1 MRNQEN
7 MTEAG
12 GMLGSKDQAQA
23 GGIREAGYTSLPAG
37 FEKHPD
43 NNAVK
48 YHTGEASGSNPPTVN
63 FRGRPGGGPGRGMGQ
78 TVEKAGNVKGTV
90 ARLFVYFSQAK
101 KLLLLLLSSVVLVTV
116 SSLFAPALQGEAID
130 LIKDHAWD
138 LLYRCVFW
146 LLLVYVAN
154 ILFGLA
160 QSLLAARLSQSIVRQ
175 MRHDLFNKIDHLSI
189 KYLDTHSNGDI
200 MSRMTNDVENVS
212 NTVAQS
218 LGSLI
223 SGVLTV
229 VGTVAIMFAYCWQ
242 LTLITLVTV
251 VITLVVTKKMSKAM
265 RKVYRR
271 RSQILGQLNGHS
283 EEMITGY
290 KSIVAYNKQEDVVR
304 EFQETSDEL
313 MKVSIKAEIL
323 GGSMGPIMNCISN
336 IGFVIVA
343 AFGGYFAYTGL
354 ITIGTISAF
363 IIYAKQFSRPINE
376 IAQLYGSLQT
386 AVAGAERVFALID
399 QPDEDNSGDQDM
411 EHVKGEISF
420 RNVNFSYVPG
430 KQVLYDFN
438 LEVKPGQKIAL
449 VGATG
454 SGKTTVVNLLMR
466 FYPVDSGEILIDGVN
481 IFDIKRDELRKNI
494 AIVLQ
499 DTVLFS
505 DTIENNIKYANPDA
519 PDSEMY
525 YAAEMSNSKYYI
537 ERLPKKYQTFL
548 KQAGA
553 NLSHGQRQLLAIAR
567 AVLANPK
574 ILILDEATSSVDT
587 RTEQNIQDAMVKLMK
602 NRTSLIIAH
611 RLSTIRDADKIV
623 VMDGGRVVEI
633 GNHEELL
640 EKQGRYYNLYMTQFA
655 GNKI

>member
-1 MRNQEN
+1 MIENRENQN
-7 MTEAG
+7 V
-12 GMLGSKDQAQA
+12 QA
-23 GGIREAGYTSLPAG
+23 LPEG
-37 FEKHPD
+37 FDKHPD
-43 NNAVK
+43 HEMIK
-48 YHTGEASGSNPPTVN
+48 YHTQGQSGNNGSPTVN
-63 FRGRPGGGPGRGMGQ
+63 FRGRPGGGPGGGPGRNMGRE
-78 TVEKAGNVKGTV
+78 VEKAGEVKKTLS
-90 ARLFVYFSQAK
+90 RLLIYFSHAK
-101 KLLLLLLSSVVLVTV
+101 KLLFSLIGSVILVTIV
-116 SSLFAPALQGEAID
+116 SLLTPSLQGQAID
-130 LIKDHAWD
+130 HITTRQWD
-138 LLYRCVFW
+138 QLYRCVVI
-146 LLLVYVAN
+146 LLIAYLAN

-160 QSLLAARLSQSIVRQ
+160 QTLLAANLSQRIVKQ
-175 MRHDLFNKIDHLSI
+175 MRHDLFKKIDYLSI

-212 NTVAQS
+212 NTISQS
-218 LGSLI
+218 LGSLV
-223 SGVLTV
+223 SGVLTII
-229 VGTVAIMFAYCWQ
+229 GTIAIMFAYCWQ

-251 VITLVVTKKMSKAM
+251 IFTIVVTKNMSKMM
-265 RKVYRR
+265 RKIYRK
-271 RSQILGQLNGHS
+271 RSAILGQLNGHS

-290 KSIVAYNKQEDVVR
+290 KSIVAYNKQEDVIN
-304 EFQETSDEL
+304 EFCRTSDEL
-313 MKVSIKAEIL
+313 AKVSIKAEIL

-376 IAQLYGSLQT
+376 IAQLYGTIQT
-386 AVAGAERVFALID
+386 AVAGAERVFALMD
-399 QPDEDNSGDQDM
+399 QPDEDNSGDRDM
-411 EHVKGEISF
+411 DHVKGEITF
-420 RNVNFSYVPG
+420 KNVDFSYIPG

-438 LEVKPGQKIAL
+438 LDVKPGQKIAL

-466 FYPVDSGEILIDGVN
+466 FYPVDAGEILIDGVN
-481 IFDIKRDELRKNI
+481 IQDIKRDSLRKNI

-505 DTIENNIKYANPDA
+505 DTIENNIKYSNPDA
-519 PDSEMY
+519 SDEEMY
-525 YAAEMSNSKYYI
+525 YAAEMSNLKRYI

-553 NLSHGQRQLLAIAR
+553 GLSHGQRQLLAIAR

-587 RTEQNIQDAMVKLMK
+587 RTEKNIQDAMVKLMK
-602 NRTSLIIAH
+602 NRTNLIIAH

-623 VMDGGRVVEI
+623 VMDQGRVVEI
-633 GNHEELL
+633 GNHDELL
-640 EKQGRYYNLYMTQFA
+640 EKKGRYYSLYMTQFA